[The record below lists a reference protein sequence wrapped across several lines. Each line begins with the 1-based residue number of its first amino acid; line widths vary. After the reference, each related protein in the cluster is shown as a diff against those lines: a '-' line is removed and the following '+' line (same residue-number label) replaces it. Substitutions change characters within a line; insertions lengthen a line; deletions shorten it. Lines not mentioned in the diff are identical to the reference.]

1 MPHNFMKTTEIC
13 KKAKYHTRMED
24 PSDFKVSCSLLRK
37 GSAKDA
43 LFLNMY
49 HSNVR
54 VNSRNLILNS
64 DDLLLQLRMWN
75 S

>member
-1 MPHNFMKTTEIC
+1 
-13 KKAKYHTRMED
+13 MED